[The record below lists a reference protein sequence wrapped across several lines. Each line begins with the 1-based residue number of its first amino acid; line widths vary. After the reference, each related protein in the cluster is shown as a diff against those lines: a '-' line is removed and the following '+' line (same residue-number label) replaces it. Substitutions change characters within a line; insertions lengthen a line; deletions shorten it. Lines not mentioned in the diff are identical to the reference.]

1 MAEELRRFDPNELVI
16 VGFDTDD
23 RMEHPLYDER
33 AFLDVEDPFVRSIRT
48 YGVQVPLLVR
58 EEAGTFYVVDGR
70 QRVKAARLVFAE
82 QSKSGEVPLK
92 VPARVVTVSEKRAS
106 SLVVLTN
113 ENRRGD
119 DVLTKAIKAE
129 RLMERL
135 GDEDEV
141 ATVFGVTPN
150 TIRNWLTLVQADPF
164 VHEAIREGKISAY
177 AGVELAGLPKEE
189 QKEALEK
196 LLFGGE
202 TVSRKAVA
210 IKKKE
215 EGVTR
220 GHKGVRRSW
229 VEKALKTEAAK
240 KLNDEQ
246 RSILQWF
253 ATGESNKGDWFEDFT
268 WEVGVELEAPKK
280 GKKSS
285 QEPQQGD
292 DSEE

>member
-23 RMEHPLYDER
+23 RVEHPLYDER
-33 AFLDVEDPFVRSIRT
+33 AFLDVEVPFVRSIRT

-70 QRVKAARLVFAE
+70 QRVKAARIVFAE

-92 VPARVVTVSEKRAS
+92 VPARVITVSEKRAS

-113 ENRRGD
+113 ENRKGD

-135 GDEDEV
+135 GDEEEV
-141 ATVFGVTPN
+141 ATVFGVTPA
-150 TIRNWLTLVQADPF
+150 TIRNWLILVQADPF
-164 VHEAIREGKISAY
+164 VHEAIREGKIAAY
-177 AGVELAGLPKEE
+177 TGIELAGLPKEE
-189 QKEALEK
+189 QKDALQK

-202 TVSRKAVA
+202 TVSRKTVAV
-210 IKKKE
+210 KKKE

-220 GHKGVRRSW
+220 SHKGVRRSW

-240 KLNDEQ
+240 KLNDDQ
-246 RSILQWF
+246 RAVLQWF

-268 WEVGVELEAPKK
+268 WEAGLELETPKK
-280 GKKSS
+280 NKKSTDETPPS
-285 QEPQQGD
+285 N
-292 DSEE
+292 DSDE